1 MLLRRTSVHI
11 ASRHSASQRGR
22 ESCEMESM
30 AARTSHLKVRV
41 FKDHHCVI
49 CILLWLDHAAA
60 ATTSEVCKCAPTC
73 SLLVAVSTDDHD
85 RCSVSSTAQFLLT
98 VISFGASSIRL
109 RVAKRVRL
117 SCSVKSRFSR
127 SCVTMWSTLARP
139 RHTCRHHTL
148 HRWSSCLMSSTTRS
162 WTPLVSSDNCI

>member
-1 MLLRRTSVHI
+1 MLWRRTSVHI

-41 FKDHHCVI
+41 FNDHHCVI

-60 ATTSEVCKCAPTC
+60 ADNVRRFPSVRQLDHFLWRCPQMTTTAARCQVLLNSC
-73 SLLVAVSTDDHD
+73 SPSSA
-85 RCSVSSTAQFLLT
+85 SV
-98 VISFGASSIRL
+98 RL
-109 RVAKRVRL
+109 RSFAKRVRL
-117 SCSVKSRFSR
+117 SCSIKSRFSR

-162 WTPLVSSDNCI
+162 WTPLVSSDSCI